1 MEKNIKKNI
10 LICSGFTETELY
22 SFRENVYPNLIT
34 KNKNWNVTIYTS
46 NQSWIWKYNRAKK
59 KQTIPYR
66 FDDVIQ
72 QNKQVK
78 IIRKKPI
85 IRLSDFLIMPIPFKL
100 IRNSDL
106 VHIIEF
112 RQGLG
117 VFIALFAKLMGKP
130 VIYDHE
136 QRGDRHYTILHSL
149 DSLMRRFFIRMG
161 SLFVDHVRHTVI
173 ENKKHFLKNSFRKKI
188 SMSLAPLGADPNK
201 FFYYQ
206 KIRDEKRKIWGISE
220 TDILVVI
227 SGKID
232 KAKRTMEAISALL
245 DNGIKVKVV
254 GSYSIDIEYEM
265 NSLMKR
271 GVSFLPQ
278 ASADELN
285 QIYNAADAVLFTT
298 FSVSYWEALATGAK
312 IIIPKTEFSDL
323 YISENLKITF
333 GNEEM
338 FSVVEEQ
345 YKESADVYNAVKSA
359 TKNISELRS
368 LERKAE
374 TKYTW
379 ENTRKQL
386 IEDYSR
392 FI

>member
-34 KNKNWNVTIYTS
+34 KNKNWNVIIYTS

>member
-34 KNKNWNVTIYTS
+34 KNKNWNVIIYTS

-173 ENKKHFLKNSFRKKI
+173 ENKKHFLKNSCRKKI